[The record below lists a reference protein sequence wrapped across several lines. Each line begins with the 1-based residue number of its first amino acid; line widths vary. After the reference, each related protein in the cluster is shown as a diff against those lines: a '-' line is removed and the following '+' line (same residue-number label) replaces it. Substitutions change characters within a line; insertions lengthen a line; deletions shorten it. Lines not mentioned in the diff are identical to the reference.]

1 MDNLTDFFPDQRW
14 LANLGLYSEL
24 GTFIHRTFLHPEV
37 LVGTYNMLERLE
49 EMWWSN
55 PELTACIESDLDR
68 EIF

>member
-37 LVGTYNMLERLE
+37 LPEVLVGTYNMLERLE

-55 PELTACIESDLDR
+55 PELTACIESD
-68 EIF
+68 